1 MRGELH
7 RFRYVSSWCQLL
19 PTGGGEGFVQQGSPQ
34 SERDAALLLLPA
46 PFVLKYRLPV
56 ETQAK
61 HPAGKSKE
69 EKTLIGTLLLKPS
82 AVAAVAQ
89 RSAV

>member
-19 PTGGGEGFVQQGSPQ
+19 GEGFVQQGSPQ